1 MLTEALIKLS
11 LESLQCEQ
19 NPPTFTTK
27 YYCTHL
33 VPVPNIR
40 SFPLNVSDLMQ
51 NLHQKFK
58 RETRQE
64 SGSTRTRSGSTTWE
78 RISTTGESDSTNR
91 EGTSK
96 IQVFCIRNI
105 LKTKQTSARKHT
117 EHSLMHL
124 IKTTCEIWSVS
135 DKVQFWVKDLPP
147 FSHRSLQ
154 FKSMSL
160 KQKQTA

>member
-19 NPPTFTTK
+19 NPPTFTSN

-40 SFPLNVSDLMQ
+40 SFPLNVSDLTQ

-64 SGSTRTRSGSTTWE
+64 RGSTRTRSGSTTWE
-78 RISTTGESDSTNR
+78 RISTTGESGSTIR
-91 EGTSK
+91 EGTSTL
-96 IQVFCIRNI
+96 RE
-105 LKTKQTSARKHT
+105 SG
-117 EHSLMHL
+117 S
-124 IKTTCEIWSVS
+124 TTSVS
-135 DKVQFWVKDLPP
+135 ASTGREWDSTFREGNSAMNLT
-147 FSHRSLQ
+147 LTLTLT
-154 FKSMSL
+154 L
-160 KQKQTA
+160 KP